1 MDYRKKEDFQVIKLP
16 KPLINEDR
24 GLIECCCN
32 YEVFADESSN
42 DTWKNDITGRKIQR
56 FNDADI
62 VTFKIKKCG
71 ISGYLTNLGSDAIF
85 PNEPLAVG
93 FMFDWKQ
100 YLTTY
105 GAGMYTIEVE
115 FTISGVTGGYT
126 IGNFQLF
133 NYNTQ
138 ILDGTVRIR
147 SHYSSYS
154 LEEEFDYT
162 GSNFVDTIRFGG
174 MFGLMQPNSEVNNLV
189 DKGRKVVKTSRE
201 FVKSYELKSNP
212 LGNCFTDL
220 ILNHLL
226 NEDDCF
232 ISDHNSMNH
241 SYQYLDFPVSLN
253 QLSNFDYPG
262 SGRKIVINGNFGDRR
277 KLTKSLYNVL

>member
-56 FNDADI
+56 FNDTDI

-71 ISGYLTNLGSDAIF
+71 VSGYLTNYGTDAIF

-93 FMFDWKQ
+93 FMFNWKQ

-126 IGNFQLF
+126 IGNFQLLP
-133 NYNTQ
+133 YNTQ
-138 ILDGTVRIR
+138 LLDGTVRIR

-162 GSNFVDTIRFGG
+162 GSNFVDTIRFEG

-212 LGNCFTDL
+212 LGNCFTEL

-262 SGRKIVINGNFGDRR
+262 SGRKIVINGNFGDR
-277 KLTKSLYNVL
+277 KKITKSLYNVL

>member
-56 FNDADI
+56 FNDSDI

-71 ISGYLTNLGSDAIF
+71 TAGYLTNLGSDAIF

-115 FTISGVTGGYT
+115 YTLSGVTGGYT
-126 IGNFQLF
+126 IGNFQLLP
-133 NYNTQ
+133 YNTQ
-138 ILDGTVRIR
+138 LLDGTVRIR

-201 FVKSYELKSNP
+201 FVKTYELKSNP

-262 SGRKIVINGNFGDRR
+262 SGRKIVINGNFGDR
-277 KLTKSLYNVL
+277 KKITKSLYNVL

>member
-56 FNDADI
+56 FNDSDI

-71 ISGYLTNLGSDAIF
+71 VSGYLTNYGTDAIF

-93 FMFDWKQ
+93 FMFNWKQ

-126 IGNFQLF
+126 IGNFQLLP
-133 NYNTQ
+133 YNTQ
-138 ILDGTVRIR
+138 LLDGTVRIR

-162 GSNFVDTIRFGG
+162 GSNFVDTIRFEG

-212 LGNCFTDL
+212 LGNCFTEL

-262 SGRKIVINGNFGDRR
+262 SGRKIVINGNFGDRT
-277 KLTKSLYNVL
+277 KITKSLYNVL

>member
-56 FNDADI
+56 FNDTDV
-62 VTFKIKKCG
+62 VTFRIKKCG
-71 ISGYLTNLGSDAIF
+71 VSGYLTNYGTDAIF

-93 FMFDWKQ
+93 FMFNWKD
-100 YLTTY
+100 YLINY

-115 FTISGVTGGYT
+115 FTISGVVGGYV
-126 IGNFQLF
+126 IGNFHLMP
-133 NYNTQ
+133 YNTSS
-138 ILDGTVRIR
+138 LDGSVRIR

-154 LEEEFDYT
+154 LEEQFDYT

-253 QLSNFDYPG
+253 QLSNFEYPG
-262 SGRKIVINGNFGDRR
+262 SGRKIVINGNFGDRT
-277 KLTKSLYNVL
+277 KITKSLYNVL

>member
-56 FNDADI
+56 FNDTDI

-71 ISGYLTNLGSDAIF
+71 VSGYLTNYGTDAIF

-126 IGNFQLF
+126 IGNFQLLP
-133 NYNTQ
+133 YNTQ
-138 ILDGTVRIR
+138 LLDGTVRIR

-162 GSNFVDTIRFGG
+162 GSNFVDTIRFAG

-212 LGNCFTDL
+212 LGNCFTEL

-262 SGRKIVINGNFGDRR
+262 SGRKIVINGNFGDR
-277 KLTKSLYNVL
+277 KKITKSLYNVL

>member
-1 MDYRKKEDFQVIKLP
+1 MDYRKKEDFHVIKLP

-56 FNDADI
+56 FKDTDI

-71 ISGYLTNLGSDAIF
+71 VSGYLTNYGTDAIF

-100 YLTTY
+100 YLLNY
-105 GAGMYTIEVE
+105 GCGMYTIEVE

-154 LEEEFDYT
+154 LEEQFDYT

-189 DKGRKVVKTSRE
+189 DKGRKVLKTSRE

-262 SGRKIVINGNFGDRR
+262 SGRKIVINGNFGDRT
-277 KLTKSLYNVL
+277 KITKSLYNVL

>member
-56 FNDADI
+56 YNDTDI

-71 ISGYLTNLGSDAIF
+71 VSGYLTNYGTDAIF

-115 FTISGVTGGYT
+115 YTISGVTDGYT

-133 NYNTQ
+133 PYNTQ
-138 ILDGTVRIR
+138 LLDGTVRIR

-154 LEEEFDYT
+154 LEEGFDYT
-162 GSNFVDTIRFGG
+162 GSNFVDTIRFEG

-201 FVKSYELKSNP
+201 FVKTYELKSNP
-212 LGNCFTDL
+212 LGNCFTDI

-232 ISDHNSMNH
+232 ISDHNSINH

-262 SGRKIVINGNFGDRR
+262 SGRKIVINGNFGDR
-277 KLTKSLYNVL
+277 KKITKSLYNVL

>member
-1 MDYRKKEDFQVIKLP
+1 MDYRKKEDLQVIKLP

-24 GLIECCCN
+24 GLIECCCDYN
-32 YEVFADESSN
+32 VIADESSN

-56 FNDADI
+56 YNNSDI

-71 ISGYLTNLGSDAIF
+71 TAGYLTNYGTDAIF

-93 FMFDWKQ
+93 FMFNWKD
-100 YLTTY
+100 YLTNY

-115 FTISGVTGGYT
+115 FTISGVPGGYV
-126 IGNFQLF
+126 IGNFHLMP
-133 NYNTQ
+133 YNTNL
-138 ILDGTVRIR
+138 LDGSVRIR
-147 SHYSSYS
+147 SHFSSYS
-154 LEEEFDYT
+154 IEEEFDYT
-162 GSNFVDTIRFGG
+162 GSNFVDTIRFDG

-189 DKGRKVVKTSRE
+189 DKGRKVVKTARE

-220 ILNHLL
+220 ILWHLL

-232 ISDHNSMNH
+232 ISDHNIFNH

-253 QLSNFDYPG
+253 QVSNFDYPG
-262 SGRKIVINGNFGDRR
+262 NGRNIVINANFGDRR